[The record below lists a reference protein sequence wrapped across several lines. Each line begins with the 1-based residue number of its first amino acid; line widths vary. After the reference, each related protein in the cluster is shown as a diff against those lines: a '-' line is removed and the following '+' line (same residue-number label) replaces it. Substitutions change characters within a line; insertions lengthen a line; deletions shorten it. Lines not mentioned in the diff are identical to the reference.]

1 MSGKNKKKQLADLL
15 AASYDNSDQARKIGE
30 RYGYTLDA
38 NLSSPEAKVF
48 VNRKGKP
55 LISFRGS
62 TASSIPQFTRDWLQS
77 DMAIATGTEKS
88 NARFQRSKKLVE
100 DVDKKYGKSSM
111 LIGHSLAGSLARASA
126 GSNNKVIAYNPGVG
140 IGGIGKKIKQN
151 EVVLRAPFDV
161 VSALA
166 ETQTGGKIIHTKNY
180 SFNPL
185 ASHDIER
192 IRQQKSPWEYLK

>member
-15 AASYDNSDQARKIGE
+15 AASYDNSEQARKIGE
-30 RYGYTLDA
+30 KYGYTLDA
-38 NLSSPEAKVF
+38 QLSSPEQKVF

-62 TASSIPQFTRDWLQS
+62 TSSSIPQFTRDWLQS
-77 DMAIATGTEKS
+77 DLAILTGREKQDP
-88 NARFQRSKKLVE
+88 RFKRSQKLVE
-100 DVDKKYGKSSM
+100 EVDKKYGQPAM
-111 LIGHSLAGSLARASA
+111 LIGHSLGGSLARESA
-126 GSNNKVIAYNPGVG
+126 GKGNKVIAYNPGVG

-151 EVVLRAPFDV
+151 ETVIRAPLDI

-166 ETQTGGKIIHTKNY
+166 ETQRGKVVRTKNY

-185 ASHDIER
+185 ASHDINR
-192 IRQQKSPWEYLK
+192 LRTQKSPWEYLI